1 MRPPIR
7 ALGEPV
13 DALSYEEE
21 ECGFISIN
29 HSVIGKH
36 CNKMHGWKWKKE
48 EPEHWHE
55 VKVQTFFN
63 SGGLRRY
70 FIVRAVERQPV
81 DSLRGGEDDDKG
93 EGEIA
98 AIKSEWAE
106 AW

>member
-1 MRPPIR
+1 
-7 ALGEPV
+7 
-13 DALSYEEE
+13 
-21 ECGFISIN
+21 
-29 HSVIGKH
+29 
-36 CNKMHGWKWKKE
+36 MHGWKWKKE

-55 VKVQTFFN
+55 VKLQTFFN